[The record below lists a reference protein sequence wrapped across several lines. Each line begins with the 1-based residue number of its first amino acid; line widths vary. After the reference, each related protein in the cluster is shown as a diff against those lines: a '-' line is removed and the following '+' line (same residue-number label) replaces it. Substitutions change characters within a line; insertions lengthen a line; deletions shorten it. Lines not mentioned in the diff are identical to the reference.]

1 MEYYRNGLVE
11 GIRNKIIL
19 ISVFLFLGMI
29 MAAGFS
35 QYMGYKGEMS
45 LLYKESYAEQQ
56 VVVKK
61 MISTV
66 LSLINAVRDLSYGT
80 FPVTERKEV
89 LKEIKNLSR
98 FDNDESFFIA
108 SYDGTILFD
117 NNLVNSGNPFRYTV
131 SELYGDEVFSEI
143 KDVVE
148 TRQSTGISCI
158 RKKSLSGGCS
168 FPDLLYVGNVPDWKW
183 IIGGEAGKEKI
194 SKAVSS
200 LEKKNIRRFII
211 FGEFYLFFAVM
222 FFTAVFAGFR
232 KILSYAE
239 RDMALFVHSFDS
251 ALNTDSLV
259 KPSGFKYREF
269 RLIAEKVNGIIMKK
283 KHSEEKAS
291 SSELK
296 YKRLFSNMQDSIVIT
311 DSDFVIIDVN
321 QPALYNQFGY
331 ELGDV
336 IGKHFSL
343 LFKDED
349 EFGSFNRN
357 LFKEN
362 PDGSF
367 LVTEY
372 RKKTGQ
378 VFTAEVLS
386 FKYKS
391 TGTESGQTVYVNRDI
406 TQRRKNEKELEKLL
420 DEKQILL
427 REIHHRVKNNMAVII
442 AFLSLQSM
450 KVEDSETKEILEAVE
465 NRIRTMVLV
474 HEFLYQDADLKEV
487 NVKEFIDALA
497 LGLLQLYGGEI
508 KLLFDV
514 AGVKFG
520 IDVLVPLGLLINEI
534 LTNSFKHAF
543 SDSSVSDPY
552 ISVSL
557 AEMENDSL
565 LLTIKDNG
573 KGFSLSDASSKPAIG
588 LEVINALVQ
597 QIGGDIR
604 VANESGT
611 EYVIRFKVT

>member
-66 LSLINAVRDLSYGT
+66 LSLINAVRDLSSGT
-80 FPVTERKEV
+80 FPVTERREV
-89 LKEIKNLSR
+89 LKEIKNLNL

-117 NNLVNSGNPFRYTV
+117 NNLINSGNPFRYTV
-131 SELYGDEVFSEI
+131 SELYGDDVFSEI

-239 RDMALFVHSFDS
+239 RDMAFFVHSFDS
-251 ALNTDSLV
+251 ALNTNTLIKLSSL
-259 KPSGFKYREF
+259 KYREF

-283 KHSEEKAS
+283 KRSDEKAT

-311 DSDFVIIDVN
+311 DSDCMIIDVN
-321 QPALYNQFGY
+321 QPALSTQFGY
-331 ELGDV
+331 DFSDI
-336 IGKHFSL
+336 IGKHFSI
-343 LFKDED
+343 LFKDMD
-349 EFGSFNRN
+349 EYKLFSKNV
-357 LFKEN
+357 FKEN
-362 PDGSF
+362 PGGSF
-367 LVTEY
+367 YITEY
-372 RKKTGQ
+372 KKKNGQ
-378 VFTAEVLS
+378 IFIAEVLS

-391 TGTESGQTVYVNRDI
+391 TGTEAEQVVYVNRDI
-406 TQRRKNEKELEKLL
+406 TQRRRNEKELENLL
-420 DEKQILL
+420 EEKQILL

-450 KVEDSETKEILEAVE
+450 KVEDLKTREILEAVE

-474 HEFLYQDADLKEV
+474 HEFLHQDANLKEV

-508 KLLFDV
+508 KLLLDV

-520 IDVLVPLGLLINEI
+520 IDILVPLGLLINEI

-543 SDSSVSDPY
+543 SDNSVSDPY

-557 AEMENDSL
+557 AEMENNSL

-573 KGFSLSDASSKPAIG
+573 RGFYPSDTAGNPAIG
-588 LEVINALVQ
+588 LEVIDALVH

-604 VANESGT
+604 VSNKDGT
-611 EYVIRFKVT
+611 EYMIRFKVP